1 MAKQKTLDDLIYKMR
16 HTESDL
22 TINIMQQ
29 VAQRLHLRDPEL
41 IHDLYE
47 TVIFYTGNW
56 QADQG
61 WGTSDTSAVVRSYLQ
76 SYPERTLNEP

>member
-1 MAKQKTLDDLIYKMR
+1 MATQTLDQRIRELE
-16 HTESDL
+16 TESEL
-22 TINIMQQ
+22 TICIMRQ
-29 VAQRLHLRDPEL
+29 VAARLDLRDPEL
-41 IHDLYE
+41 FDGLYE